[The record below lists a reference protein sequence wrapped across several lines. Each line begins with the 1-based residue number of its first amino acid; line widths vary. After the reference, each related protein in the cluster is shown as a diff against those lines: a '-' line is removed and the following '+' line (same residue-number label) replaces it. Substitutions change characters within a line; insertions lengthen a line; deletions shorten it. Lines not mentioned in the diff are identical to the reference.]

1 MAMLMGLL
9 AIIGGIAALM
19 WKVSLGIQAAKEIHS
34 VAKGVANLPRKM
46 KFRSQTGKDGIQ
58 LITDP
63 REAAALLML
72 SVARAGGQ
80 VTKSQKDT
88 IINQI
93 TGRFELS
100 TTNAEELLTHVS
112 WLSKDLPDADSAID
126 KMSKFLMQSVS
137 NKELIELED
146 MLMQVAHIEGK
157 PTSAQ
162 KQILNQFAKQ
172 VGI

>member
-1 MAMLMGLL
+1 MTMLMGLL

-19 WKVSLGIQAAKEIHS
+19 WKVSLGIQAAKNIHG
-34 VAKGVANLPRKM
+34 VAKQVANLPRKM
-46 KFRSQTGKDGIQ
+46 KTGKADIQ
-58 LITDP
+58 LINDP

-112 WLSKDLPDADSAID
+112 WLSKDLANADSAIAR
-126 KMSKFLMQSVS
+126 MSNILMQSVS
-137 NKELIELED
+137 SKELIELED
-146 MLMQVAHIEGK
+146 MLMQVAHADGK
-157 PTSAQ
+157 PTSSQ

>member
-1 MAMLMGLL
+1 MTMLIGLL
-9 AIIGGIAALM
+9 TIIGGIAALM
-19 WKVSLGIQAAKEIHS
+19 WKISLGIQAAKQIGG
-34 VAKGVANLPRKM
+34 VAKQVANLPRKM
-46 KFRSQTGKDGIQ
+46 KFRSQTGKADVQ

-88 IINQI
+88 ILNQI
-93 TGRFELS
+93 TGHFKLS
-100 TTNAEELLTHVS
+100 TTNAEELLTHIS
-112 WLSKDLPDADSAID
+112 WLSKDLPGADSAIA
-126 KMSKFLMQSVS
+126 KMSDTLMQSVS

-146 MLMQVAHIEGK
+146 MLMQVAHADGK

>member
-1 MAMLMGLL
+1 
-9 AIIGGIAALM
+9 LM
-19 WKVSLGIQAAKEIHS
+19 WKVSLGIQAAKNIHG
-34 VAKGVANLPRKM
+34 VAKQVANLPRKM
-46 KFRSQTGKDGIQ
+46 KTGKADIQ
-58 LITDP
+58 LINDP

-112 WLSKDLPDADSAID
+112 WLSKDLANADSAIAR
-126 KMSKFLMQSVS
+126 MSNILMQSVS
-137 NKELIELED
+137 SKELIELED
-146 MLMQVAHIEGK
+146 MLMQVAHADGK
-157 PTSAQ
+157 PTSSQ

>member
-1 MAMLMGLL
+1 MTMLMGLL

-19 WKVSLGIQAAKEIHS
+19 WKVSLGIQAAKNIHG
-34 VAKGVANLPRKM
+34 VAKQVANLPRKM
-46 KFRSQTGKDGIQ
+46 KFREKTGTAGVQ

-93 TGRFELS
+93 TGRFKLS

-112 WLSKDLPDADSAID
+112 WLSKDLPDADSAIAN
-126 KMSKFLMQSVS
+126 MSNILMQSVS
-137 NKELIELED
+137 SKELIELED
-146 MLMQVAHIEGK
+146 MLMQVAHADGK
-157 PTSAQ
+157 PTSSQ